1 VIKDASISNPMETD
15 KEPLPLPALDFVK
28 VEGNDVFFY
37 CDVSPESVVELCSV
51 MKKLERQLFVTM
63 YGQDIVPVIRLHIHS
78 DGGDLHAGFGAMDF
92 LKSLRCNVNTIA
104 EGVCAS
110 AATFI
115 FLGGDTR
122 TVLPNAYLLIHQ
134 LGSEFWGKYDTMKDE
149 MLQCD
154 RLMRHMKRIYLRETS
169 LPEDKLDKLMKR
181 DLYLS
186 YKKCIK
192 YGIQI

>member
-1 VIKDASISNPMETD
+1 METD
-15 KEPLPLPALDFVK
+15 KELLPAPALDFVK

-78 DGGDLHAGFGAMDF
+78 DGGDLHAGLGAMDF

-115 FLGGDTR
+115 FLGGDER
-122 TVLPNAYLLIHQ
+122 IVSRNAYLLIHQ
-134 LGSEFWGKYDTMKDE
+134 LGSEFWGKYENMKDE
-149 MLQCD
+149 MRQCD

-169 LPEDKLDKLMKR
+169 LPEAKLDKLMKR

-186 YKKCIK
+186 YKKCVK